1 MDRNKAVEKGRESRQ
16 SDPEA
21 LSSLPPSA
29 MTGLKISTSFNEHD
43 LSSEDTITILTHLTA
58 ARELINCDTNA
69 NSQIIW
75 QNCQTVNRY
84 DGSIIAE

>member
-1 MDRNKAVEKGRESRQ
+1 MDRNKAVEEGRDSRQ
-16 SDPEA
+16 PDPEA

-58 ARELINCDTNA
+58 ARELINSNTKA
-69 NSQIIW
+69 NSHIIL
-75 QNCQTVNRY
+75 QNCETVNRY
-84 DGSIIAE
+84 DGSVVSE